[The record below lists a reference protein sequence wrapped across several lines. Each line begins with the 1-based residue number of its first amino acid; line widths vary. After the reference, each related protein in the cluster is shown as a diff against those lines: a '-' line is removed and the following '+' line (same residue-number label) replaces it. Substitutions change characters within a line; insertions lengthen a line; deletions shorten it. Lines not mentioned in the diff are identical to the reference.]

1 MASKGFGFIIIGT
14 VDKMQSEND
23 AKKFL
28 AKLTKDQKL
37 SDINTIH
44 IFDWRTK

>member
-1 MASKGFGFIIIGT
+1 MESKEFGFIIIGT
-14 VDKMQSEND
+14 VDKMESENE

-28 AKLTKDQKL
+28 AKLMKGEKI
-37 SDINTIH
+37 SDINLIH